1 MDLGGAADDYDVGD
15 DKVFSKADPGK
26 NMTFAQAAQ
35 RAIEL
40 GGKFSGEEMNE
51 DMHAITKASVTAMA
65 GTGLIG
71 AAKDKHPSNGLPP
84 ALATAFIKIELDV
97 ETGKY
102 ELLEYVGTADCGTV
116 VHPQGLEHQIRGGGV
131 MGIGMAGL
139 ERIVYDPQNGL
150 PANIG
155 FHQAKPP
162 SYLDVPAEMD
172 VGYVDLP
179 DPTNPVGARGIGE
192 PLMGCAG
199 AALLSA
205 ISDAL
210 GGVYFNR
217 TPVVPDMII
226 NAVADRPQSYKT
238 LQVSNQ

>member
-1 MDLGGAADDYDVGD
+1 
-15 DKVFSKADPGK
+15 
-26 NMTFAQAAQ
+26 
-35 RAIEL
+35 
-40 GGKFSGEEMNE
+40 
-51 DMHAITKASVTAMA
+51 
-65 GTGLIG
+65 
-71 AAKDKHPSNGLPP
+71 
-84 ALATAFIKIELDV
+84 
-97 ETGKY
+97 KY
-102 ELLEYVGTADCGTV
+102 EILEYVGTADCGTV

-162 SYLDVPAEMD
+162 SYLDVPPEMD
-172 VGYVDLP
+172 VGYVDKP

-192 PLMGCAG
+192 PLMGCA
-199 AALLSA
+199 ASALISA

-226 NAVADRPQSYKT
+226 NALADRPQSYKT